1 VPEERRPAQP
11 VAQRLATIPAKSG
24 VRAGEAARGGRSSA
38 GLLYLSADA
47 ADMHDMLETVD
58 APPNTPGDADLAPG
72 SAALAYVNQS
82 LR

>member
-1 VPEERRPAQP
+1 
-11 VAQRLATIPAKSG
+11 
-24 VRAGEAARGGRSSA
+24 
-38 GLLYLSADA
+38 
-47 ADMHDMLETVD
+47 MHDMLETVD

>member
-1 VPEERRPAQP
+1 VLLFGREPGSLRSLYA
-11 VAQRLATIPAKSG
+11 SG
-24 VRAGEAARGGRSSA
+24 GYGF
-38 GLLYLSADA
+38 
-47 ADMHDMLETVD
+47 MHDMLETVD